1 MLKDSQIIIN
11 GSTNLMAK
19 NNTSK
24 NKRKRTR
31 SVSNPKNSGVINI
44 SNFATKVDPNLLLD
58 CHKLLTVLQS
68 DLSDFINEIA
78 TTAAIKLIEK
88 ETLGKLHQF
97 EYDTL
102 VKKLAKEIAESFT
115 EELKD
120 NSELQA
126 KTENLLPTDL
136 PVVEQNLKTVA
147 PIPSSA
153 VMFSSM
159 EALNRKDL
167 WHKDTE
173 GTAYLRYTAKGNP
186 ENYIEHYISSPGD
199 ITMLP
204 WHEAQQIIDKF
215 GFTTDKLHLIFAAH
229 TMNQEKPW
237 ESTFNLKASDIIKE
251 FGWEKN
257 HKKAKVEKLLEIAS
271 TAFALDCLLVK
282 TVWVEGRNKQGKMV
296 GSVPVGR
303 MWNVH
308 IQATGQFN
316 LEGKI
321 DKPDEVFI
329 TIQPGLWT
337 RDFLNRAGATS
348 REALYQFG
356 YLAQQV
362 LKIDPHH
369 NELAL
374 RLAIHLTLDSRVR
387 LDGKYKVH
395 ELLRIAFPET
405 VIDKAQSDFR
415 RAYDLKKRWDSAIEL
430 LLKLN
435 WQIVFDSETYF
446 SWLRPD
452 SKDKK
457 PKGYINHLLD
467 AKLIIKPPDP
477 IPKLIASKV
486 KTKRKKS
493 KAKQSKPK
501 TAPVQPQEVINITG
515 SQVKEARITKGWS
528 QAKLAGFLQI
538 SQNLVSLIERG
549 ERSINSQLALQ
560 MQTLLF

>member
-1 MLKDSQIIIN
+1 
-11 GSTNLMAK
+11 MAK
-19 NNTSK
+19 NNTTK
-24 NKRKRTR
+24 NQPKRTQ
-31 SVSNPKNSGVINI
+31 SVSNSKNSGVINI
-44 SNFATKVDPNLLLD
+44 SNFATKIDPKLLLD

-68 DLSDFINEIA
+68 DFSEFINEIA
-78 TTAAIKLIEK
+78 TTTAIKIIEK
-88 ETLGKLHQF
+88 DTLGKLHQF
-97 EYDTL
+97 EYDSL
-102 VKKLAKEIAESFT
+102 VKKLAEEIAESFT
-115 EELKD
+115 EELKV
-120 NSELQA
+120 NSELKSA
-126 KTENLLPTDL
+126 TENVLSKDL
-136 PVVEQNLKTVA
+136 PIVEQNLKPVV

-173 GTAYLRYTAKGNP
+173 GIAYLRYTAKGNP
-186 ENYIEHYISSPGD
+186 ENYIEHYICSPGD

-204 WHEAQQIIDKF
+204 WNEAQQIIDKF
-215 GFTTDKLHLIFAAH
+215 GFTTAKLHLIFAAH

-251 FGWEKN
+251 FGWDKN
-257 HKKAKVEKLLEIAS
+257 HKKAKVENLLEIAS
-271 TAFALDCLLVK
+271 TAFALDCLLVR

-321 DKPDEVFI
+321 DKPDEVYI

-405 VIDKAQSDFR
+405 VIDKAQSDSR
-415 RAYDLKKRWDSAIEL
+415 RAYDLKKRWDSAIKL

-435 WQIVFDSETYF
+435 WQIVFDSETYS

-452 SKDKK
+452 CEEKK
-457 PKGYINHLLD
+457 PKGYIKNLLD
-467 AKLIIKPPDP
+467 AKLTVKPPNP
-477 IPKLIASKV
+477 IPELIASKV
-486 KTKRKKS
+486 TAKRLKS
-493 KAKQSKPK
+493 KVKQSKPK
-501 TAPVQPQEVINITG
+501 TAPVPPQEVNLTG
-515 SQVKEARITKGWS
+515 SQVKEARIAKGWS

-549 ERSINSQLALQ
+549 ERSINTQLASQ
-560 MQTLLF
+560 IQTLVNIQN

>member
-1 MLKDSQIIIN
+1 
-11 GSTNLMAK
+11 MAK

-126 KTENLLPTDL
+126 KTENLLPKDL
-136 PVVEQNLKTVA
+136 PVVEQNLKTVV

-167 WHKDTE
+167 WQKDTE
-173 GTAYLRYTAKGNP
+173 GMAYLQHRAKGNP
-186 ENYIEHYISSPGD
+186 NNYIEHYICSPGD

-204 WHEAQQIIDKF
+204 WNEAQQIIDKF
-215 GFTTDKLHLIFAAH
+215 GFTTAKLHLIFAAH
-229 TMNQEKPW
+229 AMNQENPW
-237 ESTFNLKASDIIKE
+237 RNTFNLKASDIIQE
-251 FGWEKN
+251 FGWDKN
-257 HKKAKVEKLLEIAS
+257 HEKPKPEKLLEIAS

-282 TVWVEGRNKQGKMV
+282 TVWVEGKNNKGEII
-296 GSVPVGR
+296 GSVPIGR
-303 MWNVH
+303 MWNVQ
-308 IQATGQFN
+308 IQVSGQLN

-321 DKPDEVFI
+321 NNPDEVYI

-337 RDFLNRAGATS
+337 QDFLNRAGAKS

-362 LKIDPHH
+362 LKIDPYHD
-369 NELAL
+369 ELAL
-374 RLAIHLTLDSRVR
+374 RLAIYLTLDSRVR
-387 LDGKYKVH
+387 LDGKYRVI
-395 ELLRIAFPET
+395 ELLETAFPKT
-405 VIDKAQSDFR
+405 VIDKARSDFR
-415 RAYDLKKRWDSAIEL
+415 RAYDLKQRWDSAIKL
-430 LLKLN
+430 LLKLG
-435 WQIVFDSETYF
+435 WQVVFDPETYPE
-446 SWLRPD
+446 WLKPD

-457 PKGYINHLLD
+457 PKGYLAKLLD
-467 AKLIIKPPDP
+467 AKLTIKPPAP
-477 IPKLIASKV
+477 IPELIASKS
-486 KTKRKKS
+486 KPKRKPLQS
-493 KAKQSKPK
+493 KAKVTSP
-501 TAPVQPQEVINITG
+501 PQNTCVTS
-515 SQVKEARITKGWS
+515 SQIREARTAKGWA
-528 QAKLAGFLQI
+528 QAKLAGFLGV
-538 SQNLVSLIERG
+538 SQKLISLIERG
-549 ERSINSQLALQ
+549 ERTLNPELAAQ
-560 MQTLLF
+560 IQTLLDIQD